1 MAEQTARILC
11 YGDSLTWGH
20 DPANGG
26 LRHPIAD
33 LWPSVLA
40 AQIPEATVLADGVN
54 GRSTSFDDHA
64 APCDRNATRTL
75 PVALAAHMPLDLV
88 VIILG
93 TNDLKPKH
101 GAVASGAQA
110 GMRRLIQL
118 VRGFPFKPA
127 SAMPQVLIVAPPYCI
142 SPSRG
147 ELDSPI
153 RVEQSHLFGSLYAD
167 LAEEEGV
174 AFFDAGRVAQPSPL
188 DGVHL
193 DAANTR
199 AIGAA
204 LAEPV
209 RALLGL

>member
-1 MAEQTARILC
+1 MADHSARILC

-26 LRHPIAD
+26 LRHAISD

-40 AQIPEATVLADGVN
+40 EAIPEATVLADGVN

-88 VIILG
+88 VIMLG

-127 SAMPQVLIVAPPYCI
+127 SAQPQILIVAPPYCI
-142 SPSRG
+142 APAKGAPDGPARVG
-147 ELDSPI
+147 E
-153 RVEQSHLFGSLYAD
+153 SHLFAPLYAE

-209 RALLGL
+209 RALLAL